1 MKRVTAA
8 IIKYQEKILIAQRK
22 KEKNQGLLWE
32 FPGGKQEQGETLE
45 DCLKREIMEELH
57 LPIIIEKFFMDTEYH
72 YQEGAIQLFA
82 YFARCEQNKID
93 YMDSHEQI
101 KWVSL
106 KDLINY
112 TFAPADRPIVLK
124 LQSTKL

>member
-82 YFARCEQNKID
+82 YFARCERNKID

-106 KDLINY
+106 KDLSNY

-124 LQSTKL
+124 LQNIKL

>member
-82 YFARCEQNKID
+82 YFARCERNKID

-101 KWVSL
+101 KWVAL
-106 KDLINY
+106 KDLSNY

-124 LQSTKL
+124 LQNIKL

>member
-72 YQEGAIQLFA
+72 YQEEAIQLFA

-106 KDLINY
+106 KDLSNY

-124 LQSTKL
+124 LQNIKL

>member
-82 YFARCEQNKID
+82 YFARCERNKID

-106 KDLINY
+106 KDLSNY

>member
-8 IIKYQEKILIAQRK
+8 IIKYQEKFLIAQRK

-106 KDLINY
+106 KDLSNY